1 MGCVNALL
9 PLERLRH
16 MSPKEL
22 NPYHVY
28 LQEEIRKARLKRDLA
43 VAQWIL
49 EVAESIAG
57 GVANLAARLFRLE
70 MRRDDAWVEDMET
83 KLRHHQ
89 PY

>member
-1 MGCVNALL
+1 
-9 PLERLRH
+9 

-49 EVAESIAG
+49 DIAESIAN
-57 GVANLAARLFRLE
+57 GVAKLTARLFRLD
-70 MRRDDAWVEDMET
+70 MR
-83 KLRHHQ
+83 Q

>member
-1 MGCVNALL
+1 MD
-9 PLERLRH
+9 PRQ
-16 MSPKEL
+16 L

-28 LQEEIRKARLKRDLA
+28 LQEEVRKARLKRDLA

-49 EVAESIAG
+49 DIAESIAS
-57 GVANLAARLFRLE
+57 GVAKLAARLFRLE
-70 MRRDDAWVEDMET
+70 MRRDDAWVESMET

>member
-1 MGCVNALL
+1 MRPEHA
-9 PLERLRH
+9 
-16 MSPKEL
+16 
-22 NPYHVY
+22 NPYSQY
-28 LQEEIRKARLKRDLA
+28 LQDEIRKARLKRDLA

-49 EVAESIAG
+49 DIAESIAG

-70 MRRDDAWVEDMET
+70 MRRDDAWVEHMET